1 MKTSKFS
8 KNDQN
13 ISIGVL
19 CCKYVISVCE
29 CEISSL
35 KRDTVF
41 KQLKLS
47 E

>member
-1 MKTSKFS
+1 MKTSKFGE
-8 KNDQN
+8 NDQN

-19 CCKYVISVCE
+19 GCKYVISVRE
-29 CEISSL
+29 RAISSL

-41 KQLKLS
+41 EKIKLS